1 VTLASLIEAAAEL
14 MRIEKRV
21 TRAVD
26 RLKAAEAEVI
36 ALRKENALLVGRV
49 ARLELVMGVGSKQVE
64 AGG

>member
-36 ALRKENALLVGRV
+36 ALRKENIKLSSRLAV
-49 ARLELVMGVGSKQVE
+49 LELVVDTRQKVN
-64 AGG
+64 A

>member
-1 VTLASLIEAAAEL
+1 MTLASLIEAAAEL

-36 ALRKENALLVGRV
+36 ALRKENIKLSSRLAV
-49 ARLELVMGVGSKQVE
+49 LELVVDTRQKVN
-64 AGG
+64 A